1 MDNDHK
7 ESIRKQV
14 SDHYA
19 RVAEQGENICR
30 GVRGVC
36 CGQSPINIS
45 SSDLASGVGYTAREI
60 GQIPAEANL
69 GLGCGNP
76 LVISGIKEGETVLD
90 LGCGAGL
97 DSLLAARWVGE
108 KGHVIGVDLTEEV
121 IRKARENAR
130 LSGYK
135 NVEFRFGEIER
146 LPIPDNSIDVIM
158 SNCAINLS
166 PDKRR
171 VYAEAFRVLRPGG
184 RLGIFDVVA
193 TAPLPDEIKTDLSAY
208 INCVA
213 GAAPV
218 DELKN
223 IMRATGFESIKIDLK
238 EKSREFIREWM
249 PGKGAEKY
257 VVSAAITAAKPRGAR

>member
-19 RVAEQGENICR
+19 RVAEQGANICR

-45 SSDLASGVGYTAREI
+45 SSDLASGVGYTAR
-60 GQIPAEANL
+60 
-69 GLGCGNP
+69 
-76 LVISGIKEGETVLD
+76 
-90 LGCGAGL
+90 
-97 DSLLAARWVGE
+97 VGE